1 MAVVILAVLA
11 FTLFSNDAYK
21 NVEEDYIKM
30 PNADES
36 VRFSGTY
43 FGKTAS
49 DSQNDLGADVD
60 VVRVGMGN
68 TFVFIKGNH
77 SEFSGMEGNDV
88 KLEGKFVS
96 QNRHNAVV
104 NGLSV
109 SGYEFAPDHIAAA

>member
-1 MAVVILAVLA
+1 MAVVILAVIA

-96 QNRHNAVV
+96 QDRHNAVV

-109 SGYEFAPDHIAAA
+109 SGYEFAPDHISAA

>member
-77 SEFSGMEGNDV
+77 SV

-109 SGYEFAPDHIAAA
+109 SGYEFAPDHISAA